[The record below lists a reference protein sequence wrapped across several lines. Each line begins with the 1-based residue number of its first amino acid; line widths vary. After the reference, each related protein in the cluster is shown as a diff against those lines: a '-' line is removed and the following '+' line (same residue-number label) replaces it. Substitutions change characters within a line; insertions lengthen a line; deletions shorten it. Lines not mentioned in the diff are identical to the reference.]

1 MGSKGYVMA
10 TKDGAEFV
18 RSVKVDAVDATA
30 AGDAFTGSLAVGL
43 AKGKNLKDAAQFA
56 NYVAA
61 LSVTKMGA
69 QSSMPDAGQV
79 ENFIKQN
86 PLKE

>member
-1 MGSKGYVMA
+1 MGAKGFLLA
-10 TKDGAEFV
+10 DNDRIEFV
-18 RSVKVDAVDATA
+18 PAVKVNAVDATA

-43 AKGKNLKDAAQFA
+43 ARGKTLADAALFA

-69 QSSMPDAGQV
+69 QSSMPTREAV
-79 ENFIKQN
+79 ERFMK
-86 PLKE
+86 

>member
-1 MGSKGYVMA
+1 M
-10 TKDGAEFV
+10 
-18 RSVKVDAVDATA
+18 DAVDATA

-43 AKGKNLKDAAQFA
+43 AQGKTLADAATFA

-69 QSSMPDAGQV
+69 QSSMPAREAV
-79 ENFIKQN
+79 ESFMK
-86 PLKE
+86 